1 MNKIPGLA
9 ILCLSFAFAA
19 CTAEASKDTPAATG
33 ANAQSASPAASAP
46 AASAP
51 AAAAPAAAA
60 PAAGPALAPELLAK
74 LEKADAKDG
83 AVDHVVHKC
92 AGCSLGMDGK
102 DKFPMQLAGY
112 TMHFC
117 KQACLDRY
125 QKDPQKALLTLKV
138 KD

>member
-1 MNKIPGLA
+1 MNPIHRLA
-9 ILCLSFAFAA
+9 ALCLSLAFVA
-19 CTAEASKDTPAATG
+19 CTAETNPQPAAQPGST
-33 ANAQSASPAASAP
+33 P
-46 AASAP
+46 AP
-51 AAAAPAAAA
+51 AAATPAAQPAAQPAAAQA
-60 PAAGPALAPELLAK
+60 KEPTLPAELMAK

-125 QKDPQKALLTLKV
+125 QKDPTKALLTLKV